1 MILSPSGDISII
13 INLIN
18 NYLGTKLIKIRNK
31 HITRKRLI
39 SAVGSLLAKKG
50 FKGLG
55 VNAIAREAG
64 VDKVLIYRYFDGLSG
79 LISAYGKEGD
89 FWPSAL
95 ELAGG
100 DMHGF
105 AKCSLS
111 EKLSILG
118 HNFIKALKTRPV
130 TCEIMI
136 WEMSERNEL
145 TSELEAIRENSMME
159 FFQMF
164 LPTKENEH
172 DMQAVVALIGAAI
185 SYLVLRSK
193 NIDLYS
199 GLDLS
204 SDHGWQRLEN
214 AIEVVIRGVVGENE

>member
-1 MILSPSGDISII
+1 MAE
-13 INLIN
+13 N
-18 NYLGTKLIKIRNK
+18 KVVKIRNK
-31 HITRKRLI
+31 NLTRKRLI
-39 SAVGSLLAKKG
+39 SAVGSRLAKKG
-50 FKGLG
+50 FKGVG

-64 VDKVLIYRYFDGLSG
+64 VDKVLIYRYFNGLPG
-79 LISAYGKEGD
+79 LIAAYGKEGD

-100 DMHGF
+100 DLHRFGRL
-105 AKCSLS
+105 SLS
-111 EKLSILG
+111 KKLSVLT
-118 HNFIKALKTRPV
+118 HTFIKALKKRPV

-145 TSELEAIRENSMME
+145 TAELEAIRESSMME

-164 LPTKENEH
+164 LLTKDNEQ
-172 DMQAVVALIGAAI
+172 DMQAVLALMGAAI

-204 SDHGWQRLEN
+204 SDQGWQRLEN
-214 AIEVVIRGVVGENE
+214 AIGVVIRGVMDNNMGN

>member
-1 MILSPSGDISII
+1 M
-13 INLIN
+13 
-18 NYLGTKLIKIRNK
+18 T
-31 HITRKRLI
+31 HKRLI

-64 VDKVLIYRYFDGLSG
+64 VDKVLIYRYFDGLPG
-79 LISAYGKEGD
+79 LISAYGKEGN

-100 DMHGF
+100 DLHQF
-105 AKCSLS
+105 VECSLS
-111 EKLSILG
+111 EKLSALG
-118 HNFIKALKTRPV
+118 HNFIKALKKRPV

-145 TSELEAIRENSMME
+145 TAELEAIREDSMME

-164 LPTKENEH
+164 LLTKNNEQ
-172 DMQAVVALIGAAI
+172 DLQAVVSLIGAAI
-185 SYLVLRSK
+185 SYLVLRSR
-193 NIDLYS
+193 NIDLYG

-214 AIEVVIRGVVGENE
+214 AIKVIIHGVVGENE

>member
-1 MILSPSGDISII
+1 MEKNKPVQV
-13 INLIN
+13 
-18 NYLGTKLIKIRNK
+18 RNK
-31 HITRKRLI
+31 SITRKRLI

-55 VNAIAREAG
+55 INALAREAG
-64 VDKVLIYRYFDGLSG
+64 VDKVLIYRYFGGLPG

-100 DMHGF
+100 DFHGY
-105 AKCSLS
+105 ANLSLS
-111 EKLSILG
+111 EKLSVLTRTY
-118 HNFIKALKTRPV
+118 IKALRKRPV

-145 TSELEAIRENSMME
+145 TAELEEVRESSMME

-164 LPTKENEH
+164 LLTEDNKK
-172 DMQAVVALIGAAI
+172 DLQVVVALIGAAI

-193 NIDLYS
+193 NIDLYA

-204 SDHGWQRLEN
+204 SDRGWKRLEK
-214 AIEVVIRGVVGENE
+214 AIEVLIRGLVGGTD

>member
-1 MILSPSGDISII
+1 M
-13 INLIN
+13 
-18 NYLGTKLIKIRNK
+18 
-31 HITRKRLI
+31 
-39 SAVGSLLAKKG
+39 GSLLAKKG
-50 FKGLG
+50 FKGIG
-55 VNAIAREAG
+55 INAIAREAG
-64 VDKVLIYRYFDGLSG
+64 VDKVLIYRYFDGLPG
-79 LISAYGKEGD
+79 LISVYGKEGN

-100 DMHGF
+100 DLHRF

-111 EKLSILG
+111 EKLSILSR
-118 HNFIKALKTRPV
+118 NFIKALKKRPV

-145 TSELEAIRENSMME
+145 TAELEAIRENSMME

-164 LPTKENEH
+164 FLTKDSKE
-172 DMQAVVALIGAAI
+172 DLQAVLALIGAAI
-185 SYLVLRSK
+185 SYLVLRSR

-204 SDHGWQRLEN
+204 SDDGWQRLEN
-214 AIEVVIRGVVGENE
+214 AIEVIIHGIVREKG

>member
-1 MILSPSGDISII
+1 MAE
-13 INLIN
+13 N
-18 NYLGTKLIKIRNK
+18 KVVKIRNK
-31 HITRKRLI
+31 NLTRKRLI

-64 VDKVLIYRYFDGLSG
+64 VDKVLIYRYFDGLPG
-79 LISAYGKEGD
+79 LIAAYGKEGD

-100 DMHGF
+100 DLHGF
-105 AKCSLS
+105 ARLSLS
-111 EKLSILG
+111 EKLSVLTRT
-118 HNFIKALKTRPV
+118 FIKALKKRPV

-145 TSELEAIRENSMME
+145 TAELEAIRESSMME

-164 LPTKENEH
+164 LLTKDNEQ
-172 DMQAVVALIGAAI
+172 DIQAVLALMGAAI

-204 SDHGWQRLEN
+204 SDQGWQRLEN
-214 AIEVVIRGVVGENE
+214 AIGVIIRGVMDNNTGN

>member
-1 MILSPSGDISII
+1 MIKNKPVQ
-13 INLIN
+13 
-18 NYLGTKLIKIRNK
+18 IRNK

-55 VNAIAREAG
+55 VNAVAREAS
-64 VDKVLIYRYFDGLSG
+64 VDKVLIYRYFGGLPG

-100 DMHGF
+100 DLQAF
-105 AKCSLS
+105 TKCSLS
-111 EKLSILG
+111 EKLSRLG
-118 HNFIKALKTRPV
+118 HNFIKALRKRPV

-136 WEMSERNEL
+136 WEMTERNEL
-145 TSELEAIRENSMME
+145 TIELETIRENSMIE
-159 FFQMF
+159 FYQMF
-164 LPTKENEH
+164 LQIKDDKQDLQT
-172 DMQAVVALIGAAI
+172 VVTLIGAAI
-185 SYLVLRSK
+185 SYLVLRSR
-193 NIDLYS
+193 NIDLYG

-204 SDHGWQRLEN
+204 SDHGWQRLED
-214 AIEVVIRGVVGENE
+214 AIEIIIQGVVDRK